1 MPIAI
6 SCLSKLFTAQ
16 IATEWHVAVVYPQMI
31 SQVAQLWEL
40 QRAKLALKQLVHTL
54 GFLVHTTYNEVV
66 SHVHDLLTV
75 NNFTRFGV

>member
-1 MPIAI
+1 MFAMEGHVGVMY
-6 SCLSKLFTAQ
+6 SK
-16 IATEWHVAVVYPQMI
+16 VV
-31 SQVAQLWEL
+31 SKVAQLWEL

-75 NNFTRFGV
+75 DNFTRFGV